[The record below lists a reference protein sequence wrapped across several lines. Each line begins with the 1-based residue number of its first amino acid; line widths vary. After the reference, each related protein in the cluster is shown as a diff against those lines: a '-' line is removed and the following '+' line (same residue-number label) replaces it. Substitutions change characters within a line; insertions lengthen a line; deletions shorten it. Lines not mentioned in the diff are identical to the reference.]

1 MNVGHGGLLE
11 RLGRTGDEVTLA
23 VSSER
28 VPGGWL
34 VVVAGEVDLHTAPRL
49 RAALD
54 AVTDGSPDEESGDV
68 VVDLTG
74 VGFIDSTGLGELV
87 GAHKAL
93 ARRDATLHLAVT
105 SDRILRLLAL
115 TGLDEMLEVHR
126 SRDEAL
132 VAVAGSR

>member
-1 MNVGHGGLLE
+1 
-11 RLGRTGDEVTLA
+11 VTLA

-34 VVVAGEVDLHTAPRL
+34 VDVAGEVDLHTAPQL

-54 AVTDGSPDEESGDV
+54 EATRDDTAEAPPGV

-74 VGFIDSTGLGELV
+74 VGFIDSTGLGEIV

-93 ARRDATLHLAVT
+93 SRRDGQLHLAVT
-105 SDRILRLLAL
+105 SPRVQRLLTL
-115 TGLDEMLEVHR
+115 TGLDELLPVHA

-132 VAVAGSR
+132 AAIAPPR

>member
-1 MNVGHGGLLE
+1 M
-11 RLGRTGDEVTLA
+11 TLA

-34 VVVAGEVDLHTAPRL
+34 VDVAGEVDLHTAPRL
-49 RAALD
+49 RAVLD
-54 AVTDGSPDEESGDV
+54 DVTDSAGSPGHTQADV
-68 VVDLTG
+68 VVDLTQ

-93 ARRDATLHLAVT
+93 VRRSATLHLAVT
-105 SDRILRLLAL
+105 SERIRRLLSL
-115 TGLDEMLEVHR
+115 TGLDEMLPVHQ

-132 VAVAGSR
+132 AAIASPS

>member
-1 MNVGHGGLLE
+1 M
-11 RLGRTGDEVTLA
+11 TLA

-34 VVVAGEVDLHTAPRL
+34 VDVAGEVDLHTAPRL

-54 AVTDGSPDEESGDV
+54 DVTDGSPGDAPADV
-68 VVDLTG
+68 VVDLTH

-87 GAHKAL
+87 GARKAL
-93 ARRDATLHLAVT
+93 ARHDATLHLAVT
-105 SDRILRLLAL
+105 SGRILRLLSL
-115 TGLDEMLEVHR
+115 TGLDEMLPVHR

-132 VAVAGSR
+132 AAIAAPR

>member
-1 MNVGHGGLLE
+1 
-11 RLGRTGDEVTLA
+11 VTLA

-34 VVVAGEVDLHTAPRL
+34 VDVSGEVDLHTAPRL

-54 AVTDGSPDEESGDV
+54 AVTDDSSGDAPADV
-68 VVDLTG
+68 VVDLTQ

-105 SDRILRLLAL
+105 SGRILRLLSL
-115 TGLDEMLEVHR
+115 TGLDEMLPVHQ
-126 SRDEAL
+126 SLDEAL
-132 VAVAGSR
+132 AAVAAPR